1 MTAPSQPT
9 ESRPPATPA
18 ESAAG
23 ARRFRGRRSRLVLLL
38 LFVLLLLLAGGGGAL
53 WAWRELHRS
62 GPGLPGASPVFVVQ
76 PGESAGQILRR
87 LESSDR
93 IRSALLAR
101 AWLRWGLDAPHLKA
115 GEYELASSLSTVE
128 ILAKLQR
135 GEVRTVAVTLVEG
148 LDVDETVSAL
158 ADAGLGESGRLRA
171 EFASPGRISALD
183 PAAGH
188 LEGYLFPDTYRFAPG
203 TAEREIADTLV
214 ANFRR
219 QYEAR
224 VLPLREATDSRPL
237 RELVILA
244 SLVEKEA
251 KLDSERPLI
260 AAVYANRLRRHIG
273 LYADP
278 TVIHALKLLGRWN
291 GNLTKNDLRMES
303 PWNTYRVAG
312 LPPGPICSPGLASLE
327 AAARPADVSFLY
339 FVSRN
344 DGSHVFSDTLAEH
357 NRNVERWQKRPWRP
371 HATGR

>member
-1 MTAPSQPT
+1 MSAAPIVS
-9 ESRPPATPA
+9 PPARRRGCFA
-18 ESAAG
+18 RALRLLGLAVVVALVAG
-23 ARRFRGRRSRLVLLL
+23 V
-38 LFVLLLLLAGGGGAL
+38 GGSF
-53 WAWRELHRS
+53 WAWRELHRA
-62 GPGLPGASPVFVVQ
+62 GPPGEAVVFVV
-76 PGESAGQILRR
+76 PAGEGAGQILRR
-87 LESSDR
+87 LESSGR
-93 IRSALLAR
+93 IPSALLAR
-101 AWLRWGLDAPHLKA
+101 AYLRWGLGAPPLKA
-115 GEYELASSLSTVE
+115 GAYELAAALSTVE
-128 ILAKLQR
+128 ILGKLQR
-135 GEVRTVAVTLVEG
+135 GEIRTVAVTLVEG
-148 LDVDETVSAL
+148 LDVDETAQVL
-158 ADAGLGESGRLRA
+158 AAAGLGEAARLRA
-171 EFASPGRISALD
+171 EFASPERIAALD
-183 PAAGH
+183 PAAGQLAG

-214 ANFRR
+214 ATFRR

-224 VLPLREATDSRPL
+224 VLPLRSAVDSRPL

-260 AAVYANRLRRHIG
+260 AAVYANRLRRGIG

-278 TVIHALKLLGRWN
+278 TIIHALKLLGRWN

-327 AAARPADVSFLY
+327 AAARPADVSYLY

-344 DGSHVFSDTLAEH
+344 DGSHVFADTLAEH

-371 HATGR
+371 RPTSR